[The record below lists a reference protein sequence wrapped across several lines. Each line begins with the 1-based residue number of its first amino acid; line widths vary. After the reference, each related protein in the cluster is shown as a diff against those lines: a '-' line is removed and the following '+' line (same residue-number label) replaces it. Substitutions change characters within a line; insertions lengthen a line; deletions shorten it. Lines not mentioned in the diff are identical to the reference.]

1 MCACVLSSRGC
12 MLLGRSIGG
21 DGGSVVRDGGV
32 VVVVVVDDCGKDAGS
47 AFY

>member
-1 MCACVLSSRGC
+1 
-12 MLLGRSIGG
+12 MLLGRSICG
-21 DGGSVVRDGGV
+21 DGGSVVRDGG